1 MQYDLQKQDNS
12 FWINMKKEPL
22 SRSEIMSHVKGK
34 DTAIEI
40 KLRKALWQKGFRYRK
55 NCKDIFGKPDICF
68 KTKKVAIFC
77 DSEFWHGKSYLE
89 GKGVPK
95 TNSEYWMEKFNKNI
109 NRDIAV
115 TKQLQDDGWTVLRFW
130 ENDINKDLDFC
141 ISKIVNILQASQV

>member
-1 MQYDLQKQDNS
+1 MN
-12 FWINMKKEPL
+12 KKPL
-22 SRSEIMSHVKGK
+22 SRSEIMSRVKGK
-34 DTAIEI
+34 DTSIEI
-40 KLRKALWQKGFRYRK
+40 KLRKELWKRGFRYRK

-77 DSEFWHGKSYLE
+77 DSEFWHGKYYLE

-109 NRDIAV
+109 NRDVVV

-141 ISKIVNILQASQV
+141 IGKIINILQASQE